1 MLLYPELLALDA
13 LEATGGFTMVATEA
27 LWPATGEMTRCPFP
41 WGVVGVGFVTLIAIL
56 RASSVCMLARTWV
69 RDGNQKLNNKRKMKD
84 GRNVK
89 SNSNSTYENA
99 KL

>member
-69 RDGNQKLNNKRKMKD
+69 RNGT
-84 GRNVK
+84 K
-89 SNSNSTYENA
+89 S
-99 KL
+99 